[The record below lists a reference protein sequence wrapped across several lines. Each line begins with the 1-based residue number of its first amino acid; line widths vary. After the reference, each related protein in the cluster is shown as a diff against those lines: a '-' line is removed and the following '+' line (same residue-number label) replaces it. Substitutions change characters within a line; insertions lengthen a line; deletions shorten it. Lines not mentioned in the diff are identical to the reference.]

1 MNRPHWM
8 IRGCAVA
15 VLTLVVASA
24 GDARGTIHR
33 TAYLTFSKPVALP
46 GVSLAAGTYVFE
58 LAAPGV
64 STNLVRVMSR
74 DGKRLYYMGFTH
86 SVPRP
91 AAMTN
96 HSLVSFG
103 EAPEGMPQPIAV
115 WFPPDTADGRQFL
128 YR

>member
-1 MNRPHWM
+1 MNRRNWM
-8 IRGCAVA
+8 ISGCAA
-15 VLTLVVASA
+15 AALVLLAASA

-33 TAYLTFSKPVALP
+33 TAYLTFSQPVALP
-46 GVSLAAGTYVFE
+46 GVALPAGTYVFQ

-64 STNLVRVMSR
+64 TTNLVRVISR
-74 DGKRLYYMGFTH
+74 DGKRIHYMGFTH

-91 AAMTN
+91 RDVST
-96 HSLVSFG
+96 HSMVRFG
-103 EAPEGMPQPIAV
+103 EAPDGMPQPITV

>member
-1 MNRPHWM
+1 MNRRKWT
-8 IRGCAVA
+8 IRGCAA
-15 VLTLVVASA
+15 AALVLLAASA

-33 TAYLTFSKPVALP
+33 TAYLTFSGPVALP

-58 LAAPGV
+58 IAAPGF

-74 DGKRLYYMGFTH
+74 DGKRLHYMGFTQ

-91 AAMTN
+91 RDLSN
-96 HSLVSFG
+96 HSMVRFA
-103 EAPEGMPQPIAV
+103 EAPEGTPQPIAV